1 MTPVSYGIWERC
13 EYTNVS
19 IIKQGVT
26 VGYRAN
32 VQFCYPN
39 RYMRFSPESHQICN
53 HLRRS
58 CPVLS
63 KERIPEGCSCRYLPS
78 AKALQWLTV
87 LAAIFLGLGLIL
99 LYLKTI
105 TAPENSSSI
114 EIEESSFL
122 FFYLLLFILV

>member
-13 EYTNVS
+13 EYTNIT

-26 VGYRAN
+26 VGTRAD

-39 RYMRFSPESHQICN
+39 RYMRYSPQSYQACHN
-53 HLRRS
+53 FRRS

-63 KERIPEGCSCRYLPS
+63 KDKIPEGCSCRYLPS

-87 LAAIFLGLGLIL
+87 LAAICLTIGLIL
-99 LYLKTI
+99 LYVKTI
-105 TAPENSSSI
+105 AAPENSS
-114 EIEESSFL
+114 
-122 FFYLLLFILV
+122 